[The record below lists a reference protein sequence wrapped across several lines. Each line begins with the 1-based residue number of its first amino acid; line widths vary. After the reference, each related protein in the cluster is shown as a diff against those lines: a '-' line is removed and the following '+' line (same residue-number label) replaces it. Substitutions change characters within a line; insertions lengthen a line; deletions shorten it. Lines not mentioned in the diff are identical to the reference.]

1 MVNYRVSLIF
11 LSALLVIL
19 NFFSFVIS
27 FEAQIFILVILII
40 TLGIPHGAYD
50 YQIAK
55 RIGLANSRYK
65 VIAFYILYV
74 GLVFLS
80 LYTWYSFPFFSLL
93 VFLFLSSWHFGS
105 DWAISKSDTLIPIL
119 IGICILI
126 FPSMIHQHQ
135 ITKVFSYLIS
145 YENSHA
151 LVLIM
156 RQLAFI
162 LLPAGIFCCYY
173 FLRNEGIVKGFELL
187 STFLSSIFLPPLV
200 FLIYYF
206 CLFHSITHL
215 NFLYGWL
222 KFNSFKDFFV
232 NGLPLSLISI
242 LFLSVVYLIFSNS
255 NLNQD
260 ILKSTIILVAVITIP
275 HMILIEY
282 ARLIKTNSREAYR
295 DMLNFKTR

>member
-1 MVNYRVSLIF
+1 MVKYRISLIS
-11 LSALLVIL
+11 LSALLIFL
-19 NFFSFVIS
+19 NSFSFVIK
-27 FEAQIFILVILII
+27 FEVQIFILVILII

-50 YQIAK
+50 YQVAK
-55 RIGLANSRYK
+55 KIGLVSSNYK

-135 ITKVFSYLIS
+135 ITKVFSYLVS
-145 YENSHA
+145 YGNAHT
-151 LVLIM
+151 LVLVM

-162 LLPAGIFCCYY
+162 LLPAGIFFCYH
-173 FLRNEGIVKGFELL
+173 FFRNEGIVKGFELL
-187 STFLSSIFLPPLV
+187 SVFLSSIFLPPLV
-200 FLIYYF
+200 FLIFYF

-215 NFLYGWL
+215 NFLYKWL
-222 KFNSFKDFFV
+222 KYNNFKVFFI

-255 NLNQD
+255 NLSED
-260 ILKSTIILVAVITIP
+260 ILKSAIILVAVITIP

-282 ARLIKTNSREAYR
+282 ARLIKEN
-295 DMLNFKTR
+295 